1 MKRKP
6 TGNRNKAGFTGAGKY
21 HIKRLYMIDTES
33 SILKIYLMH
42 VQKSVFQLLG
52 GPEIFLTLMKNVL
65 KIQKLKIF
73 EIIKLRNRKIRSA
86 L

>member
-1 MKRKP
+1 
-6 TGNRNKAGFTGAGKY
+6 
-21 HIKRLYMIDTES
+21 
-33 SILKIYLMH
+33 MH

-73 EIIKLRNRKIRSA
+73 QIIKLRNRKIRSA